1 MPTGRCKMIYKVGIA
16 NPFVYVCGHT
26 SHPLANVTFIAMSP
40 HLLVWNILDVCWLV
54 DQTGPFTWLISSRW
68 STVHWRLDVFQGIL
82 TQNLLESCFGRA
94 WNPGILA
101 CLWVPFLSTKCLN
114 EESGFFWNY
123 LLCLHHIAL
132 RRGGGDPNQRSR
144 PQESLKSWRF
154 GHYNEDGDERFC
166 KLWMSSSEDSCNLSL
181 AIDPVNWICPI
192 LAWRRGFCGATRTCF
207 LRNCA

>member
-1 MPTGRCKMIYKVGIA
+1 MWAHFPSTCECY
-16 NPFVYVCGHT
+16 FYC
-26 SHPLANVTFIAMSP
+26 NVTSSP
-40 HLLVWNILDVCWLV
+40 SLEYFGCMLTCRSNGSFHLTHFQPLVYCSLK
-54 DQTGPFTWLISSRW
+54 TWCIPGDTYSKLAGI
-68 STVHWRLDVFQGIL
+68 VF
-82 TQNLLESCFGRA
+82 
-94 WNPGILA
+94 WPGILA